1 MLFDIQ
7 FQLYGLF
14 GIRIIQLYQFFLDF
28 SGLVTSKIIKRNT
41 HTQNTWSSGGRVH
54 SSPSFIRDSFASATE
69 PYFRSKPKTF
79 RVEQDK
85 SVTLPCL
92 VDNLG
97 KNKHRPLRL
106 FPSRIL
112 IILYDC
118 NTNIIT

>member
-1 MLFDIQ
+1 MAKCLVFVS
-7 FQLYGLF
+7 FNY
-14 GIRIIQLYQFFLDF
+14 IIFFYF

-97 KNKHRPLRL
+97 KYKHRPLL
-106 FPSRIL
+106 LAPLRIF
-112 IILYDC
+112 
-118 NTNIIT
+118 

>member
-1 MLFDIQ
+1 MSCAKFFTSYSIYLQYYSIFSFNFICNSGESKSAQ
-7 FQLYGLF
+7 PAWYLY
-14 GIRIIQLYQFFLDF
+14 IQLYQFFLF

-41 HTQNTWSSGGRVH
+41 HTQNTWSNGGRVH

-97 KNKHRPLRL
+97 KKKH
-106 FPSRIL
+106 
-112 IILYDC
+112 
-118 NTNIIT
+118 